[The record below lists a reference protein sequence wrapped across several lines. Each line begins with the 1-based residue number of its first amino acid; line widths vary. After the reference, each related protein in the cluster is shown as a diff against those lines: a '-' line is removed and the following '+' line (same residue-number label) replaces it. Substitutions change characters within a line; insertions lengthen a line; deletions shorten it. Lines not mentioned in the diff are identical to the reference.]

1 MANNLTRFDPFGD
14 LANFEPMAGFNDFF
28 KDFRLRPSMMNVQA
42 EPRIRMDVS
51 ESDVAYTVRA
61 EVPGI
66 KKEDINVSIDG
77 NMVTISAESR
87 HEKEEKSGEK
97 IVRRERYYGQQSRS
111 FSLGQD
117 IDDAKSS
124 ARYSDGIL
132 ELTLPKKAGA
142 SGVKQ
147 LTIN

>member
-1 MANNLTRFDPFGD
+1 M
-14 LANFEPMAGFNDFF
+14 
-28 KDFRLRPSMMNVQA
+28 RPGMVNVQA
-42 EPRIRMDVS
+42 EPRIRMDGS
-51 ESDVAYTVRA
+51 ESDAAYTVRA
-61 EVPGI
+61 EVPGV
-66 KKEDINVSIDG
+66 KKEDIKVSIDG
-77 NMVTISAESR
+77 NMVTISAETR